1 MDSMYMGW
9 FVKTGVV
16 IMFSLEN
23 VFNDEA
29 LKYFSRDNDLNE
41 ISRIKWMFLLY
52 ISQPLPAYWHNI

>member
-1 MDSMYMGW
+1 MDSMNMGW

-29 LKYFSRDNDLNE
+29 LKYFSRDNVLNE
-41 ISRIKWMFLLY
+41 ISRIK
-52 ISQPLPAYWHNI
+52 